1 MNEPRFLNREL
12 SWLSFNGRV
21 LEEAE
26 NETSPLLERLK
37 FLAIT
42 ASNLDEFFM
51 VRVGGLQMV
60 AATSPRRK
68 DPAGLTPKQQLE
80 AVSKRTH
87 AFSARQQSCFQT
99 LEKSLHAAG
108 IRRLKP
114 ADLDLKQKNYAGQ
127 FFENEIFPV
136 VTPLAVAGRE
146 RFPPLINRML
156 HLAVVLAP
164 AKGGRAL
171 RYALLPLG
179 HLNRLVQL
187 PTESTHDFILLED
200 LVAMFI
206 DRFFT
211 GQTVRECV
219 PFRITRNADLS
230 VREDLA
236 YDLLS
241 GMEDVLSA
249 RRHGDCVRLEV
260 PAECS
265 AAFAGFLTRALQVDQ
280 NHIYQAKGPLALN
293 DFISLSALPGRDDLR
308 WPPWIPQSVP
318 GIDPKK
324 NLFDTI
330 RRGDLL
336 LGHPYESFDPVL
348 RFVNEAADDPDV
360 IAIKQILYRT
370 SKNSPVIEA
379 LCRAAENGKYVSV
392 IVELK
397 ARFDEERNINWAK
410 ELENSGVQVIYGIRN
425 LKTHAKLCI
434 VVRREHGFIRRYIH
448 FGTGNYNEIT
458 AKLYTDI
465 SFFTAAEEY
474 GNDASAFFNAITGY
488 SNPPDYRKIC
498 PAPTHLREKIIE
510 LIESETVLCRE
521 GGKGYIM
528 AKFNSLADPEIIEAL
543 YRASQAGVKIDLNV
557 RGICC
562 LRPGVP
568 GLSENIR
575 VISIVG
581 RLLEHSRIF
590 YFRHGGE
597 EKVFIS
603 SADWMSRNLD
613 RRIELLVPVEGA
625 AEKRRLIHYLKT
637 GLSDTIKGRVCL
649 PDGTYAPADAKKKVN
664 SQEKLYSEAC
674 ERIRDAR
681 RLAQTTFQPHRPA
694 GSE

>member
-1 MNEPRFLNREL
+1 MSEPRFFNREL
-12 SWLSFNGRV
+12 SWLTFNERV

-26 NETSPLLERLK
+26 NGTSPLLERLK

-51 VRVGGLQMV
+51 VRVGGLQIL
-60 AATSPRRK
+60 AASSPRRR
-68 DPAGLTPKQQLE
+68 DPSGLLPKQQLE
-80 AVSKRTH
+80 AVSRRTH
-87 AFSARQQSCFQT
+87 NFSARQQRCFQT
-99 LEKSLHAAG
+99 LEKSLNAAG
-108 IRRLKP
+108 IRRLK
-114 ADLDLKQKNYAGQ
+114 AEELSLEQKNYAEQ

-136 VTPLAVAGRE
+136 VTPLAVTGRGK
-146 RFPPLINRML
+146 FPPLINRML

-164 AKGGRAL
+164 GPESRAL
-171 RYALLPLG
+171 RRALLPLG
-179 HLNRLVQL
+179 HLNRLIRL
-187 PTESTHDFILLED
+187 PSEGTYDFMLLED
-200 LVAMFI
+200 LVTLFI
-206 DRFFT
+206 GRFFI
-211 GQTVRECV
+211 GQTVKECAS
-219 PFRITRNADLS
+219 FRITRNADLS

-260 PAECS
+260 QTCS
-265 AAFAGFLTRALQVDQ
+265 AALTGTLTRALQVDPA
-280 NHIYQAKGPLALN
+280 HTYSAPGPLALN
-293 DFISLSALPGRDDLR
+293 DFMPLTGVSGRDDLR
-308 WPPWIPQSVP
+308 WPDWAPQAVP
-318 GIDPKK
+318 GIDPKQS
-324 NLFDTI
+324 LFETI
-330 RRGDLL
+330 QRSDLL

-370 SKNSPVIEA
+370 SKNSPIVAA
-379 LCRAAENGKYVSV
+379 LCRAAENGKYVTA

-410 ELENSGVQVIYGIRN
+410 ELENAGVQVIYGIRN

-434 VVRREHGFIRRYIH
+434 VVRREHGFIRRYTH
-448 FGTGNYNEIT
+448 FGTGNYNEVT

-474 GNDASAFFNAITGY
+474 GMDASAFFNAITGY
-488 SNPPDYRKIC
+488 SNPPDYRKIS
-498 PAPTHLREKIIE
+498 PAPTHLRGKILE
-510 LIESETVLCRE
+510 LIEGETARCRE
-521 GGKGYIM
+521 GGKGRIL
-528 AKFNSLADPEIIEAL
+528 AKFNSLADPDIIEAL
-543 YRASQAGVKIDLNV
+543 YRASQAGVKIELNV

-575 VISIVG
+575 VVSIVG
-581 RLLEHSRIF
+581 RFLEHSRIF
-590 YFRHGGE
+590 YFSHGGD

-603 SADWMSRNLD
+603 SADWMPRNLD

-637 GLSDTIKGRVCL
+637 CLADTVKGRVCL
-649 PDGTYAPADAKKKVN
+649 PDGTYVPADAKKKLH
-664 SQEKLYSEAC
+664 SQEKLHSEAC
-674 ERIRDAR
+674 ERLRDAR
-681 RLAQTTFQPHRPA
+681 RLAQTVFQPHRP
-694 GSE
+694 E

>member
-1 MNEPRFLNREL
+1 MNMSEPRFFNREL
-12 SWLSFNGRV
+12 SWLAFNERV

-51 VRVGGLQMV
+51 VRVGGLQML
-60 AATSPRRK
+60 AASSPRRK
-68 DPAGLTPKQQLE
+68 DPAGLLPKQQLE
-80 AVSKRTH
+80 AVGKRTH
-87 AFSARQQSCFQT
+87 AFSVRQQRCFQT
-99 LEKSLHAAG
+99 LEQSLNAAG
-108 IRRLKP
+108 IRRLK
-114 ADLDLKQKNYAGQ
+114 AGELSLEQKNYAEQ

-136 VTPLAVAGRE
+136 VTPLAIAGRGK
-146 RFPPLINRML
+146 FPPLINRML

-164 AKGGRAL
+164 ETGRRTA
-171 RYALLPLG
+171 RRALLPLG
-179 HLNRLVQL
+179 HLNRLVRL
-187 PTESTHDFILLED
+187 PAEGTYDFMLLED
-200 LVAMFI
+200 LVTLFLH
-206 DRFFT
+206 RFFI
-211 GQTVRECV
+211 GQTVKECA

-249 RRHGDCVRLEV
+249 RRHGEYVRLEV
-260 PAECS
+260 QTCS
-265 AAFAGFLTRALQVDQ
+265 DALAGTLSRAFQIDPVHTYSAQE
-280 NHIYQAKGPLALN
+280 PLALN
-293 DFISLSALPGRDDLR
+293 DFMALSGLAGRDDLR
-308 WPPWIPQSVP
+308 WAEQAPQSVP
-318 GIDPKK
+318 GIDPKQS
-324 NLFDTI
+324 FFETI

-370 SKNSPVIEA
+370 SKNSPVVAA
-379 LCRAAENGKYVSV
+379 LCRAAENGKYVTV

-410 ELENSGVQVIYGIRN
+410 ALENAGVQVIYGIRN
-425 LKTHAKLCI
+425 LKTHAKLCS
-434 VVRREHGFIRRYIH
+434 VVRREHGFIRRYTH
-448 FGTGNYNEIT
+448 FGTGNYNEAT

-465 SFFTAAEEY
+465 SFFTAGEEY
-474 GNDASAFFNAITGY
+474 GTDASAFFNAITGY
-488 SNPPDYRKIC
+488 SNPPDYRKIS
-498 PAPTHLREKIIE
+498 PAPTHLRGKILE
-510 LIESETVLCRE
+510 LIEGETVRCRE
-521 GGKGYIM
+521 GGKGRIM

-543 YRASQAGVKIDLNV
+543 YRASQAGVKIELNV

-562 LRPGVP
+562 LRPGLP

-575 VISIVG
+575 VVSIVG
-581 RLLEHSRIF
+581 RFLEHSRIF
-590 YFRHGGE
+590 YFSHGGD

-603 SADWMSRNLD
+603 SADWMPRNLD

-637 GLSDTIKGRVCL
+637 CLNDTVKGRVCL
-649 PDGTYAPADAKKKVN
+649 PDGTYAQAEAKKKIN

-674 ERIRDAR
+674 ERLRDAR
-681 RLAQTTFQPHRPA
+681 RLAQTVFQPHRP
-694 GSE
+694 E